1 MINYKKLDLGE
12 RGMGAGV
19 TDLEFE
25 NGFSIRGIINNRFW
39 FSEDKSLIVCSRY
52 DFPTTVFNIV
62 LKKEIKIIS
71 GHTIKNF
78 IELTEEYVKFN
89 DGIGTLVIKLTE

>member
-1 MINYKKLDLGE
+1 MMNYKKLDKGE

-25 NGFSIRGIINNRFW
+25 NGFSIRGIINNSFW
-39 FSEDKSLIVCSRY
+39 FSEDKSLVVCSLY
-52 DFPTTVFNIV
+52 DCPTTVFNIG
-62 LKKEIKIIS
+62 LKKEIKVIA
-71 GHTIKNF
+71 GHTIRNF

-89 DGIGTLVIKLTE
+89 DGIGTVVIKLTE